1 MSASRIQDGCDSSYR
16 AGQIQPG
23 DLVTVNN
30 YFIDE
35 TYYEQLKDF
44 TGLVT
49 RCVTEDEM
57 PALMEVFWSDGSLE
71 KMYEDELDRIGD

>member
-1 MSASRIQDGCDSSYR
+1 MSVNRIQDGRDSSNR

-49 RCVTEDEM
+49 RHVMKDEM
-57 PALMEVFWSDGSLE
+57 PPLMEVFWSDGSIE
-71 KMYEDELDRIGD
+71 KMYEDELDKV